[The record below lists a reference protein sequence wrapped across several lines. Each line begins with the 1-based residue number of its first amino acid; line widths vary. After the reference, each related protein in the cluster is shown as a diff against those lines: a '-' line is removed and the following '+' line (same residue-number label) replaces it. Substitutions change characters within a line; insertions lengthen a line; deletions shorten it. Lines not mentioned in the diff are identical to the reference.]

1 VEPAVVDHNE
11 TVAGD
16 KATSR
21 GAVFRWNPKDQWVV
35 SNEMAHPALVSEEDL
50 VKPQA
55 VSAVATSADGR
66 ARRYLL
72 TGASACI

>member
-1 VEPAVVDHNE
+1 
-11 TVAGD
+11 
-16 KATSR
+16 
-21 GAVFRWNPKDQWVV
+21 
-35 SNEMAHPALVSEEDL
+35 MAHPALVSEEDL
-50 VKPQA
+50 VKAQA